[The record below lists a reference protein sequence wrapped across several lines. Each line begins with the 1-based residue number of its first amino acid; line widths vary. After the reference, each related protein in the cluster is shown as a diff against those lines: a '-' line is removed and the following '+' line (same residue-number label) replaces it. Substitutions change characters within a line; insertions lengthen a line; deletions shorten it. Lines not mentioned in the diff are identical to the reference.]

1 MCRGR
6 PRKACSPGVNVARE
20 RQLAR
25 LRRDQD
31 GATNFE
37 SVAPAWL
44 AMKDWDSVTKKR
56 RLDRL
61 QRVVFG
67 KIGS

>member
-1 MCRGR
+1 
-6 PRKACSPGVNVARE
+6 VARE

-37 SVAPAWL
+37 SVAHAWL